1 MNKYSNKLIENFP
14 DYLFNKINEQKLN
27 LRQTGEDIIDL
38 GYGNPDIPS
47 HELVVPGSKLIPYSR
62 RYFFEIAFL
71 RP

>member
-38 GYGNPDIPS
+38 GYGEFVCS
-47 HELVVPGSKLIPYSR
+47 
-62 RYFFEIAFL
+62 
-71 RP
+71 

>member
-47 HELVVPGSKLIPYSR
+47 HELVVQKLIESAQ
-62 RYFFEIAFL
+62 IKKKS
-71 RP
+71 

>member
-47 HELVVPGSKLIPYSR
+47 HELVVQKLIESAQIKKNIPK
-62 RYFFEIAFL
+62 
-71 RP
+71 